1 MFFKIKSYFVF
12 LIKSTNKHGIHSPF
26 VYNLVTKCFNK
37 KTAVHKLQLL
47 NSIRNIL
54 YKNNYTIE
62 VNDFGNGSKVFKS
75 NIRKISKIAKIAG
88 ISKKRASLLIRVV
101 EYFNPTSILELGS
114 SLGLGTSSLSIGNP
128 NAKIISLEG
137 CKNTAKIA
145 QETFNSF
152 NLLNIQL
159 IIGEFNNTLPKV
171 LLENKFD
178 LIYFDGNHQKEATL
192 NYFNV
197 CLNSAHNNS
206 VFIFDD
212 INWSKE
218 MQEAWIEIKNHPK
231 VTVTIDTYFWGFVF
245 FRTEQ
250 VKQHFTIRV

>member
-1 MFFKIKSYFVF
+1 MFFKIKSYFHF

-26 VYNLVTKCFNK
+26 VYDLVTKCFNK
-37 KTAVHKLQLL
+37 KTTVNKHQLL
-47 NSIRNIL
+47 NRIRDYL
-54 YKNNYTIE
+54 YKNNDTIE

-88 ISKKRASLLIRVV
+88 ISKKRASLLLRVV
-101 EYFNPTSILELGS
+101 EYFNPTTILELGS

-137 CKNTAKIA
+137 CKNTSKIA
-145 QETFNSF
+145 QKTFSQF
-152 NLLNIQL
+152 KLSNIQL
-159 IIGEFNNTLPKV
+159 ITGEFNKTLPQV

-192 NYFNV
+192 HYFNL
-197 CLNSAHNNS
+197 CLNSAHNKS

-231 VTVTIDTYFWGFVF
+231 VTVTINTYFWGFVF
-245 FRTEQ
+245 FRTTQ
-250 VKQHFTIRV
+250 AKQHFTIRV